1 MSDQKK
7 LSAREYLKQLEV
19 LDMQIN
25 DDIAT
30 LSDMKMNVCSAG
42 GIDYSR
48 DKVQTSPVGDKL
60 CKDVVRYT
68 MFDQHINE
76 EIDQFVDAKKQIIK
90 EIRGLR
96 DKNMI
101 QILTKVYVQFKTVKV
116 ASQEMKKS
124 YSYTVELHN
133 KALSAFED
141 TYKTNYFIF
150 DKYKLTFYS
159 VCCTKI
165 FAGNLLLPANFLC
178 KIILLIVL
186 CAARVL
192 KPPTLQHFLL

>member
-90 EIRGLR
+90 EIRGS
-96 DKNMI
+96 
-101 QILTKVYVQFKTVKV
+101 V
-116 ASQEMKKS
+116 
-124 YSYTVELHN
+124 SYTHLT
-133 KALSAFED
+133 LP
-141 TYKTNYFIF
+141 T
-150 DKYKLTFYS
+150 KLE
-159 VCCTKI
+159 V
-165 FAGNLLLPANFLC
+165 
-178 KIILLIVL
+178 
-186 CAARVL
+186 
-192 KPPTLQHFLL
+192 